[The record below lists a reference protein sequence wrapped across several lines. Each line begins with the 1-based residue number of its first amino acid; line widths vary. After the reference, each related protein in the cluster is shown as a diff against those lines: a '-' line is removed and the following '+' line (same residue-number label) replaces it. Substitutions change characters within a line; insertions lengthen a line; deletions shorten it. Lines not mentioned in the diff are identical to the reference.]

1 LFLGRTLV
9 VRLHKCAQLP
19 KALTALFQ
27 KPGFIFTG
35 VNIASDFSKLFADF
49 VDETHELAELEAK
62 ITNDAVDLL
71 AMATRILHLDARLW
85 SLQKLVS
92 VVLGKHLNKE
102 IDHRQWANEN
112 LTDYQIKYAV
122 NDAAAHFNVYQ
133 ALETNRQPLEPD
145 SKDSPSPD
153 SKFDD
158 AKFDDANE
166 LRKHSLLLTT
176 CWALKSSALTR
187 TKQSGFSSL
196 ILSILSST
204 RRNAWIVSLSAGLGS
219 ASRTSTPF
227 THHGLGL
234 VSGSGKLSGLMSGLG
249 QLSVSVPVSLLITL
263 ITPRPRPT
271 MTSRA

>member
-1 LFLGRTLV
+1 VPPDTGRQV
-9 VRLHKCAQLP
+9 AQCAQLP

-27 KPGFIFTG
+27 KPGLKFTG

-49 VDETHELAELEAK
+49 VDETHELAALEAK
-62 ITNDAVDLL
+62 ITNDAVDLR

-102 IDHRQWANEN
+102 IDHRKWANEN

-145 SKDSPSPD
+145 SKDSSSPD

-158 AKFDDANE
+158 ANANE
-166 LRKHSLLLTT
+166 FDKKQAQEAFVTANDVLR
-176 CWALKSSALTR
+176 AEV
-187 TKQSGFSSL
+187 Q
-196 ILSILSST
+196 
-204 RRNAWIVSLSAGLGS
+204 
-219 ASRTSTPF
+219 
-227 THHGLGL
+227 
-234 VSGSGKLSGLMSGLG
+234 
-249 QLSVSVPVSLLITL
+249 
-263 ITPRPRPT
+263 
-271 MTSRA
+271 RADAEELESEE